1 MKIKNTVIA
10 LVNISLV
17 VLLSACSDGGSSSAA
32 PDQDDKSAL
41 DPADL
46 VLNQTVGLSANTDAK
61 ITVQL
66 NNLPTDDAV
75 YVSVKS
81 DDAATGQLQLSPSK
95 TILNPNKGSASFIIN
110 ADDLGLSSAP
120 EIQINIT
127 TSGNQAMEKVQ
138 TLQWS
143 NE

>member
-75 YVSVKS
+75 YVSVES

-120 EIQINIT
+120 EIHISIT